1 MVPVPSLN
9 LVYTEEKDYVTA
21 EQAKAD
27 GLKEKKLSGTAFRK
41 VNSAPPAER
50 IGGGRRRSGAER
62 RRSPCRW

>member
-21 EQAKAD
+21 EQAKEE

-41 VNSAPPAER
+41 V
-50 IGGGRRRSGAER
+50 RSRGCMCSSVVLDR
-62 RRSPCRW
+62 LWSRFLP